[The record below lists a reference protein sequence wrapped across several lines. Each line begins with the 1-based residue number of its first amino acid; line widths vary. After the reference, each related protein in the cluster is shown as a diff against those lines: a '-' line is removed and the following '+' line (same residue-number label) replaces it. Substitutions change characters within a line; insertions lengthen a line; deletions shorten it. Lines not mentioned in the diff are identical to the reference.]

1 MNKVYCSNVTCAKP
15 NYYEA
20 AKPKF
25 CAHCGQSLTGGF
37 SATQFIP
44 QTAPQTQPQF
54 KVQSAQK
61 QPVFKIQEVEEEA
74 DLSFAEFK
82 FGTAGMARKVTLRDI
97 QAGGAIVPDQDRG
110 RGSDLDVEKVQ
121 TELRRRSAKKG
132 EIEIS

>member
-1 MNKVYCSNVTCAKP
+1 MNKVYCSNVSCAKP

-25 CAHCGQSLTGGF
+25 CAHCGQSLNGGF
-37 SATQFIP
+37 SATQFVP
-44 QTAPQTQPQF
+44 QVPQQAQPQF
-54 KVQSAQK
+54 KIQSAQK

-82 FGTAGMARKVTLRDI
+82 IGTASLGKKVTLRDI
-97 QAGGAIVPDQDRG
+97 QAGGAIVPDQDRS
-110 RGSDLDVEKVQ
+110 RGGDLDAEKVQ